1 MEFLKEV
8 FGSEALTYDQLA
20 EKLKG
25 STTVKLGNLAGG
37 AYVGADKYKA
47 LETKVTG
54 LEEQLGAANT
64 KLAGY
69 DPEWKAKAEQAAKD
83 AEARVAAVQ
92 FDTALDAALTAA
104 KAKNP
109 ATVKA
114 LLKMD
119 GLKLSDG
126 QVIGLKEQLETIQ
139 KDNDFLFESDQPQQT
154 PKFTKPGTP
163 PPAGGTDKD
172 YLDGFYKDNPFYKK

>member
-20 EKLKG
+20 ERLKG
-25 STTVKLGNLAGG
+25 KNDVKLGNLAGG
-37 AYVGADKYKA
+37 AYIGADKYKA

-54 LEEQLGAANT
+54 LEEQLGTANK
-64 KLAGY
+64 KLEGY

-92 FDTALDAALTAA
+92 FDTALDTALTAA

-109 ATVKA
+109 KTVRA
-114 LLKMD
+114 LLNMD

-126 QVIGLKEQLETIQ
+126 QIVGLKEQLEAIQ
-139 KDNDFLFESDQPQQT
+139 KDNDFLFTSDTQP

-163 PPAGGTDKD
+163 PPAKGSEQD
-172 YLDGFYKDNPFYKK
+172 YLDDFYKGNPFYKK

>member
-8 FGSEALTYDQLA
+8 FGTEALTYDQLA
-20 EKLKG
+20 EKLNG
-25 STTVKLGNLAGG
+25 STNIKLGNLAGG
-37 AYVGADKYKA
+37 GYIGADKYKA
-47 LETKVTG
+47 LEAKLAG

-64 KLAGY
+64 KLEGY
-69 DPEWKAKAEQAAKD
+69 DPEWKTKAEQAKTE

-92 FDTALDAALTAA
+92 FDTVLDAALSTA

-109 ATVKA
+109 KTVKA
-114 LLKMD
+114 LLNMD

-126 QVIGLKEQLETIQ
+126 RIIGLKEQLEAIQ
-139 KDNDFLFESDQPQQT
+139 KDNDFLFEGEQQQP

-163 PPAGGTDKD
+163 PPSKGTEQD
-172 YLDGFYKDNPFYKK
+172 YLDSFYKGNPFYKK

>member
-25 STTVKLGNLAGG
+25 KTDVKLGNLAGG
-37 AYVGADKYKA
+37 AYIGADKYKA

-54 LEEQLGAANT
+54 LEEQLGAANK
-64 KLAGY
+64 KLEGY

-83 AEARVAAVQ
+83 AEAKVAAVQ
-92 FDTALDAALTAA
+92 FDTALEAALTVA

-109 ATVKA
+109 KTVRA
-114 LLKMD
+114 LLNMD

-126 QVIGLKEQLETIQ
+126 QIVGLKEQLEAIQ
-139 KDNDFLFESDQPQQT
+139 KDNDFLFNSDAKP
-154 PKFTKPGTP
+154 PKFTRPGTP
-163 PPAGGTDKD
+163 PPAKGSEQD
-172 YLDGFYKDNPFYKK
+172 YLDDFYKGNPFYKK

>member
-25 STTVKLGNLAGG
+25 STTIKLGNLAGG

-54 LEEQLGAANT
+54 LEEQLRAANT
-64 KLAGY
+64 KLEGY
-69 DPEWKAKAEQAAKD
+69 DPEWKTKAEQAAKD

-92 FDTALDAALTAA
+92 FDTALEAALSAA

-109 ATVKA
+109 KTVKA
-114 LLKMD
+114 LLNMD

-126 QVIGLKEQLETIQ
+126 QIIGLKEQLESIQ
-139 KDNDFLFESDQPQQT
+139 KDNDFLFEGEQQQA

-163 PPAGGTDKD
+163 PPAKGTEQE
-172 YLDGFYKDNPFYKK
+172 YLDDFYKGNPFYKK

>member
-1 MEFLKEV
+1 MDFLKEV
-8 FGSEALTYDQLA
+8 FGNEALTYDQLA

-25 STTVKLGNLAGG
+25 STAIKLGNLAGG
-37 AYVGADKYKA
+37 AYVGMDKYKA
-47 LETKVTG
+47 LETKAEG
-54 LEEQLGAANT
+54 LEKQLGDANT
-64 KLAGY
+64 KLEGY
-69 DPEWKAKAEQAAKD
+69 DPEWKTKAEQAAKD

-92 FDTALDAALTAA
+92 FDTALDTALSAA

-109 ATVKA
+109 KTVKV
-114 LLKMD
+114 LLNMD

-126 QVIGLKEQLETIQ
+126 QIIGLKEQLETIQ
-139 KDNDFLFESDQPQQT
+139 KDNDFLFDGEQQPV

-163 PPAGGTDKD
+163 APGKGTDQD